1 MNDDNIIDLIISGI
15 VLISIMIFAV
25 TIIRGVKRS
34 QTYTLQ
40 STQRRLHERYE
51 EIEEEQ

>member
-25 TIIRGVKRS
+25 TMILSVKRS
-34 QTYTLQ
+34 HTYTLHN
-40 STQRRLHERYE
+40 TQRRLHERYE

>member
-1 MNDDNIIDLIISGI
+1 MNDKVIDIIISAV

-25 TIIRGVKRS
+25 TMILSVKRS
-34 QTYTLQ
+34 HTYTLHN
-40 STQRRLHERYE
+40 TQRRLHERYE